1 MEQDQP
7 KGSTNRSV
15 GSVAGPERAEASV
28 EPALDCGLAVH
39 DQERRDRVGGGV
51 DAAQVEVGERE
62 RPHRGDEHRQVL
74 GSAARQHGVDR
85 DGAARRLARTRRQHG
100 DHLVGVD
107 GSAVDRSERPEHGI
121 DPFRGWCLE
130 R

>member
-15 GSVAGPERAEASV
+15 GSVAGPERAEAGV

-85 DGAARRLARTRRQHG
+85 DGAARGLARTGRQHG

-107 GSAVDRSERPEHGI
+107 GSPVERSECPEHGVGA
-121 DPFRGWCLE
+121 FRGWCLE